1 MYCNSRL
8 WKQTILV
15 VSIEDKS
22 VNRWKEKQAV
32 MYLPAFPN
40 AVLVDAGTVW
50 AALRKWKLC
59 TLPILCFL
67 LLLLKTISWTRWTWC
82 IITRVLYLFLMETL
96 PLPKKDFFLICML
109 SSSSVSTVICMLSS
123 SSVGTVK

>member
-40 AVLVDAGTVW
+40 AVLVDAGTV
-50 AALRKWKLC
+50 
-59 TLPILCFL
+59 
-67 LLLLKTISWTRWTWC
+67 
-82 IITRVLYLFLMETL
+82 
-96 PLPKKDFFLICML
+96 
-109 SSSSVSTVICMLSS
+109 
-123 SSVGTVK
+123 